1 MDQILDFLEP
11 LGRFM
16 QVPLYSIGDTT
27 LTLGTIL
34 YLTVLVVALF
44 YLTGKLKT
52 WIVEGL
58 LVRTQVDL
66 GIRHAVGDI
75 VRMVILALG
84 LTIILQTAGID
95 LSSLTVL
102 FGALGIGVGFGLQG
116 VTNNFVSG
124 IILLLERPIKV
135 GDRIEV
141 GGVHGDVIKISPRA
155 TTIVTNDNIA
165 IIVPNADFIS
175 TKVVNWSYTNRNVRF
190 NFPVGVAYGSD
201 PEQVRRVL
209 LDVARVHQGVL
220 KDPGPS
226 VLFDSFGDSSLNF
239 LLRVW
244 TREFSTVPGVL
255 RSDLYFAVSRAFKEH
270 GIEIPFP
277 QRDLHIKS
285 GILNVRQV
293 PATKADESH

>member
-1 MDQILDFLEP
+1 MNQISDLLEP
-11 LGRFM
+11 LGDFTKI
-16 QVPLYSIGDTT
+16 PLYSIGDTT
-27 LTLGTIL
+27 ITLGTML

-44 YLTGKLKT
+44 YITGKLKT

-58 LVRTQVDL
+58 LLRSQVEL
-66 GIRHAVGDI
+66 GVRHAVGNI
-75 VRMVILALG
+75 VRMVFLG
-84 LTIILQTAGID
+84 LGLIIILQTAGIN

-141 GGVHGDVIKISPRA
+141 GNVNGDVINISPRA

-175 TKVVNWSYTNRNVRF
+175 SKVVNWSYTNRNVRF
-190 NFPVGVAYGSD
+190 NFPVGVSYGSE

-209 LDVARVHQGVL
+209 LEVARAHHGVL
-220 KDPGPS
+220 NDPGPS
-226 VLFDSFGDSSLNF
+226 VLFDSFGDSALNF
-239 LLRVW
+239 VLRVW
-244 TREFSTVPGVL
+244 TRDFSTVPGVL
-255 RSDLYFAVSRAFKEH
+255 RSELYFAISRAFKEQ

-285 GILNVRQV
+285 GTLNVRQV
-293 PATKADESH
+293 SPD

>member
-1 MDQILDFLEP
+1 MDRIFDLLEP
-11 LGRFM
+11 FGTFTKI
-16 QVPLYSIGDTT
+16 PLYSIGDTT
-27 LTLGTIL
+27 ITLGTML

-44 YLTGKLKT
+44 YITGKLKT

-58 LVRTQVDL
+58 LLRSQVEL
-66 GIRHAVGDI
+66 GVRHAVGNI
-75 VRMVILALG
+75 VRMVFLALG
-84 LTIILQTAGID
+84 LIIILQTTGIN

-141 GGVHGDVIKISPRA
+141 GNVNGDVINISPRA

-175 TKVVNWSYTNRNVRF
+175 SKVVNWSYTNRNVRF
-190 NFPVGVAYGSD
+190 NFPVGVSYGSD
-201 PEQVRRVL
+201 PERVRSVL
-209 LDVARVHQGVL
+209 LEVARAHHGVL
-220 KDPGPS
+220 KEPGPS
-226 VLFDSFGDSSLNF
+226 VLFDSFGDSALNF
-239 LLRVW
+239 VLRVW
-244 TREFSTVPGVL
+244 TRDFSTVPGVL
-255 RSDLYFAVSRAFKEH
+255 RSELYFAISRAFKEQ

-285 GILNVRQV
+285 GTLNVRQV
-293 PATKADESH
+293 SPG

>member
-1 MDQILDFLEP
+1 MNQILDLLKP
-11 LGRFM
+11 LGDFTKI
-16 QVPLYSIGDTT
+16 PLYSIGDTT
-27 LTLGTIL
+27 ITLGTML
-34 YLTVLVVALF
+34 YLTVLVVTLF
-44 YLTGKLKT
+44 YITGKLKT

-58 LVRTQVDL
+58 LLRSQVEL
-66 GIRHAVGDI
+66 GVRHAVGNI
-75 VRMVILALG
+75 VRMVFLG
-84 LTIILQTAGID
+84 LGLLIILQTAGIN

-141 GGVHGDVIKISPRA
+141 GNVNGDVINISPRA

-175 TKVVNWSYTNRNVRF
+175 SKVVNWSYTNRNVRF
-190 NFPVGVAYGSD
+190 NFPVGVSHGSD

-209 LDVARVHQGVL
+209 LEVARAHHGVL
-220 KDPGPS
+220 NEPGPS
-226 VLFDSFGDSSLNF
+226 VLFDSFGDSALNF
-239 LLRVW
+239 VLRVW
-244 TREFSTVPGVL
+244 TRDFSTVPGVL
-255 RSDLYFAVSRAFKEH
+255 RSELYFAISRAFKEQ

-285 GILNVRQV
+285 GTLNVRQV
-293 PATKADESH
+293 SPD

>member
-1 MDQILDFLEP
+1 MDRIFDLLEP
-11 LGRFM
+11 FGTFTKI
-16 QVPLYSIGDTT
+16 PLYSIGDTT
-27 LTLGTIL
+27 ITLGTML

-44 YLTGKLKT
+44 YITGKLKT

-58 LVRTQVDL
+58 LLRSQVEL
-66 GIRHAVGDI
+66 GVRHAVGNI
-75 VRMVILALG
+75 VRMVFLAFG
-84 LTIILQTAGID
+84 LIIILQTAGIN

-141 GGVHGDVIKISPRA
+141 GNVNGDVINISPRA

-175 TKVVNWSYTNRNVRF
+175 SKVVNWSYTNRNVRF
-190 NFPVGVAYGSD
+190 NFPVGVSYGSD
-201 PEQVRRVL
+201 PEQVRSVL
-209 LDVARVHQGVL
+209 LEVARAHHGVL
-220 KDPGPS
+220 KEPGPS
-226 VLFDSFGDSSLNF
+226 VLFDSFGDSALNF
-239 LLRVW
+239 VLRVW
-244 TREFSTVPGVL
+244 TRDFSTVPGVL
-255 RSDLYFAVSRAFKEH
+255 RSELYFAISRTFKEH

-285 GILNVRQV
+285 GTLNVRQV
-293 PATKADESH
+293 SPG

>member
-1 MDQILDFLEP
+1 MDRIFDLLEP
-11 LGRFM
+11 FGTFTKI
-16 QVPLYSIGDTT
+16 PLYSIGDTT
-27 LTLGTIL
+27 ITLGTML
-34 YLTVLVVALF
+34 YLTVLVVSLF
-44 YLTGKLKT
+44 YITGKLKT

-58 LVRTQVDL
+58 LVRSQVDL
-66 GIRHAVGDI
+66 GVRHAVGNI
-75 VRMVILALG
+75 VRMVFLALG
-84 LTIILQTAGID
+84 LIIILQTAGIN

-141 GGVHGDVIKISPRA
+141 GNVNGDVINISPRA

-175 TKVVNWSYTNRNVRF
+175 SKVVNWSYTNRNVRF
-190 NFPVGVAYGSD
+190 NFPVGVSYGSD
-201 PEQVRRVL
+201 PEQVRSVL
-209 LDVARVHQGVL
+209 LEVARAHPGVL
-220 KDPGPS
+220 KEPGPS
-226 VLFDSFGDSSLNF
+226 VLFDSFGDSALNF
-239 LLRVW
+239 VLRVW
-244 TREFSTVPGVL
+244 TRDFSTVPGVL
-255 RSDLYFAVSRAFKEH
+255 RSELYFAISRAFKEQ

-285 GILNVRQV
+285 GTLNVRQM
-293 PATKADESH
+293 SSG

>member
-1 MDQILDFLEP
+1 MDRILDLLEP
-11 LGRFM
+11 FGTFTKI
-16 QVPLYSIGDTT
+16 PLYSIGDTT
-27 LTLGTIL
+27 ITLGTML

-44 YLTGKLKT
+44 YITGKLKT

-58 LVRTQVDL
+58 LLRSQVEL
-66 GIRHAVGDI
+66 GVRHAVGNI
-75 VRMVILALG
+75 VRMVFLAFG
-84 LTIILQTAGID
+84 LIIILQTAGIN

-141 GGVHGDVIKISPRA
+141 GNVNGDVINISPRA
-155 TTIVTNDNIA
+155 TTIMTNDNIA

-175 TKVVNWSYTNRNVRF
+175 SKVVNWSYTNRNVRF
-190 NFPVGVAYGSD
+190 NFPVGVSYGSD
-201 PEQVRRVL
+201 PEQVRSVL
-209 LDVARVHQGVL
+209 LEVARAHHGVL
-220 KDPGPS
+220 KEPGPS
-226 VLFDSFGDSSLNF
+226 VLFDSFGDSALNF
-239 LLRVW
+239 VLRVW
-244 TREFSTVPGVL
+244 TRDFSTVPGVL
-255 RSDLYFAVSRAFKEH
+255 RSELYFAISRAFKEH

-285 GILNVRQV
+285 GTLNVRQV
-293 PATKADESH
+293 SPG

>member
-1 MDQILDFLEP
+1 MDQILDLLEP
-11 LGRFM
+11 FGTFTKI
-16 QVPLYSIGDTT
+16 PLYSIGDTT
-27 LTLGTIL
+27 ITLGTML

-44 YLTGKLKT
+44 YITGKLKT

-58 LVRTQVDL
+58 LLRSQVEL
-66 GIRHAVGDI
+66 GVRHAVGNI
-75 VRMVILALG
+75 VRMVFLALG
-84 LTIILQTAGID
+84 LIIILQTTGIN

-141 GGVHGDVIKISPRA
+141 GNVNGDVINISPRA

-175 TKVVNWSYTNRNVRF
+175 SKVVNWSYTNRNVRF
-190 NFPVGVAYGSD
+190 NFPVGVSYGSD
-201 PEQVRRVL
+201 PEQVRSVL
-209 LDVARVHQGVL
+209 LEVARAHHGVL
-220 KDPGPS
+220 KEPGPS
-226 VLFDSFGDSSLNF
+226 VLFDSFGDSALNF
-239 LLRVW
+239 VLRVW
-244 TREFSTVPGVL
+244 TRDFSTVPGVL
-255 RSDLYFAVSRAFKEH
+255 RSELYFSISRAFKEQ

-285 GILNVRQV
+285 GTLNVRQV
-293 PATKADESH
+293 SPS

>member
-1 MDQILDFLEP
+1 MNQILDLLEP
-11 LGRFM
+11 LGEFTKI
-16 QVPLYSIGDTT
+16 PLYSIGDSTI
-27 LTLGTIL
+27 TLGTML

-58 LVRTQVDL
+58 LLRSQVEL
-66 GIRHAVGDI
+66 GLRHAVGNI
-75 VRMVILALG
+75 VRMVFLG
-84 LTIILQTAGID
+84 LGLVIILQTAGIN

-141 GGVHGDVIKISPRA
+141 GNVNGDVINISPRA

-175 TKVVNWSYTNRNVRF
+175 SKVVNWSYTNRNVRF
-190 NFPVGVAYGSD
+190 NFPVGVSYGSD
-201 PEQVRRVL
+201 PEQVRTVL
-209 LDVARVHQGVL
+209 LEVARAHHGVL
-220 KDPGPS
+220 KEPGPS
-226 VLFDSFGDSSLNF
+226 VLFDSFGDSALNF
-239 LLRVW
+239 VLRVW
-244 TREFSTVPGVL
+244 TRDFSTVPGVL
-255 RSDLYFAVSRAFKEH
+255 RSELYFAISRAFKEH
-270 GIEIPFP
+270 SIEIPFP

-285 GILNVRQV
+285 GTLNVRQV
-293 PATKADESH
+293 SPG

>member
-1 MDQILDFLEP
+1 MDRIFDLLEP
-11 LGRFM
+11 FGTFTKI
-16 QVPLYSIGDTT
+16 PLYSIGDTT
-27 LTLGTIL
+27 ITLGTML

-44 YLTGKLKT
+44 YITGKLKT

-58 LVRTQVDL
+58 LLRSQVEL
-66 GIRHAVGDI
+66 GVRHAVGNI
-75 VRMVILALG
+75 VRMVFLAFG
-84 LTIILQTAGID
+84 LIIILQTAGIN

-141 GGVHGDVIKISPRA
+141 GNVNGDVINISPRA

-175 TKVVNWSYTNRNVRF
+175 SKVVNWSYTNRNVRF
-190 NFPVGVAYGSD
+190 NFPVGVSYGSD
-201 PEQVRRVL
+201 PEQVRSVL
-209 LDVARVHQGVL
+209 LEVARAHHGVL
-220 KDPGPS
+220 KEPGPS
-226 VLFDSFGDSSLNF
+226 VLFDSFGDSALNF
-239 LLRVW
+239 VLRVW
-244 TREFSTVPGVL
+244 TRDFSTVPGVL
-255 RSDLYFAVSRAFKEH
+255 RSELYFAISRAFKEQ

-285 GILNVRQV
+285 GTLNVRQV
-293 PATKADESH
+293 SPG

>member
-1 MDQILDFLEP
+1 MDQITDLLEP
-11 LGRFM
+11 LGSITHIL
-16 QVPLYSIGDTT
+16 LYSIGNTT
-27 LTLGTIL
+27 ITLGTML

-52 WIVEGL
+52 WVVERL
-58 LVRTQVDL
+58 LSRSHVEL
-66 GIRHAVGDI
+66 GVRHAIGAIFRYVMVGI
-75 VRMVILALG
+75 G

-95 LSSLTVL
+95 LSALTVL
-102 FGALGIGVGFGLQG
+102 FGALGIGVGFGLQSI
-116 VTNNFVSG
+116 TNNFVSG

-141 GGVHGDVIKISPRA
+141 GNVNGDVVNISPRA

-175 TKVVNWSYTNRNVRF
+175 SKVVNWSYTNRDVRF
-190 NFPVGVAYGSD
+190 NFPIGVAYSSD

-209 LDVARVHQGVL
+209 LEVAQAHRGVL
-220 KDPGPS
+220 KEPGPS
-226 VLFDSFGDSSLNF
+226 VLFDQFGDSSLNF

-244 TREFSTVPGVL
+244 TREFASVPGVL
-255 RSDLYFAVSRAFKEH
+255 RSELYFAISWAFKEH

-285 GILNVRQV
+285 GHLTVHQASTMN
-293 PATKADESH
+293 ADASH

>member
-1 MDQILDFLEP
+1 MDRIFDLLEP
-11 LGRFM
+11 LGAFT
-16 QVPLYSIGDTT
+16 QIPLYSIGDTT
-27 LTLGTIL
+27 ITLGTML

-44 YLTGKLKT
+44 YITGKLKT

-58 LVRTQVDL
+58 LLRSQVEL
-66 GIRHAVGDI
+66 GVRHAVGNI
-75 VRMVILALG
+75 VRMVFLALG
-84 LTIILQTAGID
+84 LIIILQTTGIN

-141 GGVHGDVIKISPRA
+141 GNVNGDVINISPRA

-175 TKVVNWSYTNRNVRF
+175 SKVVNWSYTNRNVRF
-190 NFPVGVAYGSD
+190 NFPVGVSYGSD
-201 PEQVRRVL
+201 PEQVRSVL
-209 LDVARVHQGVL
+209 LEVARAHHGVL
-220 KDPGPS
+220 KEPGPS
-226 VLFDSFGDSSLNF
+226 VLFDSFGDSALNF
-239 LLRVW
+239 VLRVW
-244 TREFSTVPGVL
+244 TRDFSTVPGVL
-255 RSDLYFAVSRAFKEH
+255 RSELYFAISRAFKEQ

-285 GILNVRQV
+285 GTLNVRQV
-293 PATKADESH
+293 SPG

>member
-1 MDQILDFLEP
+1 MDRIFDLLEP
-11 LGRFM
+11 FGTFTKI
-16 QVPLYSIGDTT
+16 PLYSIGDTT
-27 LTLGTIL
+27 ITLGTML

-44 YLTGKLKT
+44 YITGKLKT

-58 LVRTQVDL
+58 LLRSQVEL
-66 GIRHAVGDI
+66 GVRHAVGNI
-75 VRMVILALG
+75 VRMVFLALG
-84 LTIILQTAGID
+84 LIIILQTTGIN

-141 GGVHGDVIKISPRA
+141 GNVNGDVINISPRA

-175 TKVVNWSYTNRNVRF
+175 SKVVNWSYTNRNVRF
-190 NFPVGVAYGSD
+190 NFPVGVSYGSD
-201 PEQVRRVL
+201 PEQVRSVL
-209 LDVARVHQGVL
+209 LEVARAHHGVL
-220 KDPGPS
+220 KEPGPS
-226 VLFDSFGDSSLNF
+226 VLFDSFGDSALNF
-239 LLRVW
+239 VLRVW
-244 TREFSTVPGVL
+244 TRDFSTVPGVL
-255 RSDLYFAVSRAFKEH
+255 RSELYFAISRAFKEQ

-285 GILNVRQV
+285 GTLNVRQV
-293 PATKADESH
+293 SPG

>member
-1 MDQILDFLEP
+1 MDRIFDLLEP
-11 LGRFM
+11 FGTFTKI
-16 QVPLYSIGDTT
+16 PLYSIGDTT
-27 LTLGTIL
+27 ITLGTML

-44 YLTGKLKT
+44 YITGKLKT

-58 LVRTQVDL
+58 LLRSQVEL
-66 GIRHAVGDI
+66 GVRHAVGNI
-75 VRMVILALG
+75 VRMVFLAFG
-84 LTIILQTAGID
+84 LIIILQTAGIN

-141 GGVHGDVIKISPRA
+141 GNVNGDVINISPRA

-175 TKVVNWSYTNRNVRF
+175 SKVVNWSYTNRNVRF
-190 NFPVGVAYGSD
+190 NFAVGVSYGSD
-201 PEQVRRVL
+201 PEQVRSVL
-209 LDVARVHQGVL
+209 LEVARAHHGVL
-220 KDPGPS
+220 KEPGPS
-226 VLFDSFGDSSLNF
+226 VLFDSFGDSALNF
-239 LLRVW
+239 VLRVW
-244 TREFSTVPGVL
+244 TRDFSTVPGVL
-255 RSDLYFAVSRAFKEH
+255 RSELYFAISRAFKEQ

-285 GILNVRQV
+285 GTLNVRQV
-293 PATKADESH
+293 SPG

>member
-1 MDQILDFLEP
+1 MDQILDLLEP
-11 LGRFM
+11 FGTFTKI
-16 QVPLYSIGDTT
+16 PLYSIGDTT
-27 LTLGTIL
+27 ITLGTML

-44 YLTGKLKT
+44 YITGKLKT

-58 LVRTQVDL
+58 LLRSQVEL
-66 GIRHAVGDI
+66 GVRHAVGNI
-75 VRMVILALG
+75 VRMVFLALG
-84 LTIILQTAGID
+84 LIIILQTTGIN

-141 GGVHGDVIKISPRA
+141 GNVNGDVINISPRA

-175 TKVVNWSYTNRNVRF
+175 SKVVNWSYTNRNVRF
-190 NFPVGVAYGSD
+190 NFPVGVSYGSD

-209 LDVARVHQGVL
+209 LEVARAHHGVL
-220 KDPGPS
+220 KEPGPS
-226 VLFDSFGDSSLNF
+226 VLFDSFGDSALNF
-239 LLRVW
+239 VLRVW
-244 TREFSTVPGVL
+244 TRDFSTVPGVL
-255 RSDLYFAVSRAFKEH
+255 RSELYFSISRAFKEQ

-285 GILNVRQV
+285 GTLNVRQV
-293 PATKADESH
+293 SPS